1 VIRLRRKGAAKAAA
15 SSKRDRPAPREAATQ
30 GAAPDEL
37 DRLLM
42 ETAQTEDRTVESTT
56 RVASVSEIRRMV
68 SESVR
73 GETDAG
79 DEEWFVLV
87 AGKQQGPIGRL
98 AVLAMIERKEIDQR
112 TYVWRDGMD
121 EWQRLGNVAD
131 FEGAAEDSRKAA
143 GRVLSPLDDDS
154 SVPGPATG
162 LEGATTAMDVSAL
175 REHIARTRGH
185 EETSDPFAAVAKMT
199 APEPSRV
206 MTEPATVVGD
216 PLLIAEA
223 KRAAA
228 AGSFSDL
235 TGDGVDE
242 APLDAVDDPTLESFG
257 DSMLGPDLDDAAV
270 AARDGSAIEQERDDR
285 EAMIAGNGL
294 ADPFAEAAPGVSG
307 ADLISALSGEPT
319 GEGMTRTAG
328 RDDTHGQLHAPES
341 LSDYISDPRLGLDE
355 QTGQQMA
362 AQIAEELTGVEEP
375 VYEPFDH
382 LGPTFAEADEPRG
395 GGLRDET
402 GGVGAGYYASPPG
415 ESTRVFMATA
425 GLYRRRRTH
434 RIAALAG
441 VLFSMTLVAVVS
453 MDILGVFSIPGMGLV
468 YDMTGLEDPNKERGI
483 QRIEKKLQTT
493 DLTEAE
499 RSELETRRAQM
510 RGRLMGEASADDML
524 PRPGRRKGGRVGGGK
539 APVREGVKDD
549 RSLTAEER
557 SMAQNIF
564 RDQSKRERTID
575 LAAPERIEA
584 PNLPEGLTQKAIL
597 KVITTNSGSMNLCM
611 TESLRKGE
619 SLDGRMD
626 LTLTIAADGSV
637 VGVEID
643 PPKLRNTVMGG
654 CAKKRIRNWRF
665 PAFNGDPIDV
675 TYPYLLQTAM

>member
-1 VIRLRRKGAAKAAA
+1 
-15 SSKRDRPAPREAATQ
+15 
-30 GAAPDEL
+30 
-37 DRLLM
+37 
-42 ETAQTEDRTVESTT
+42 
-56 RVASVSEIRRMV
+56 
-68 SESVR
+68 
-73 GETDAG
+73 
-79 DEEWFVLV
+79 
-87 AGKQQGPIGRL
+87 
-98 AVLAMIERKEIDQR
+98 
-112 TYVWRDGMD
+112 
-121 EWQRLGNVAD
+121 
-131 FEGAAEDSRKAA
+131 
-143 GRVLSPLDDDS
+143 
-154 SVPGPATG
+154 
-162 LEGATTAMDVSAL
+162 
-175 REHIARTRGH
+175 
-185 EETSDPFAAVAKMT
+185 
-199 APEPSRV
+199 

-235 TGDGVDE
+235 TRDGVDE

-257 DSMLGPDLDDAAV
+257 NSMLGPGLDAAAV

-319 GEGMTRTAG
+319 GEGMTRSAG
-328 RDDTHGQLHAPES
+328 RDDAHGRLYSPEP
-341 LSDYISDPRLGLDE
+341 LSDDISDLRLGLDE

-362 AQIAEELTGVEEP
+362 AQITKELTGLEDAVEEP
-375 VYEPFDH
+375 VDEPFDH

-415 ESTRVFMATA
+415 EATRVFMATA

-453 MDILGVFSIPGMGLV
+453 MDILGVFSIPGMALV

-483 QRIEKKLQTT
+483 QRIEKKLQKS

-510 RGRLMGEASADDML
+510 RGRLMGEASDEDML
-524 PRPGRRKGGRVGGGK
+524 PRPGRRKGGHAGGGK

-575 LAAPERIEA
+575 LAAPDRIEA
-584 PNLPEGLTQKAIL
+584 PNLPDGLTQKAIL